1 MSTVKP
7 KGKQNSEQKV
17 TRFKL
22 VGKNEAMRQLM
33 SSFQPRR
40 KQNPRRKFY
49 LLYWA
54 DSCNIIV
61 LKKVNSKYNERISW
75 DKVVPI
81 SKWGTDVKKKGE
93 TIKHSAKSHK
103 E

>member
-22 VGKNEAMRQLM
+22 EDGKNEAMRQLM

-40 KQNPRRKFY
+40 NQNPRRKFY

-54 DSCNIIV
+54 DSFNIIV
-61 LKKVNSKYNERISW
+61 LKKVNF
-75 DKVVPI
+75 
-81 SKWGTDVKKKGE
+81 
-93 TIKHSAKSHK
+93 
-103 E
+103 